1 MAAREVFADT
11 SALYALVD
19 RNDGGH
25 LAARTA
31 VGKLLAAGARLVAT
45 DYVLTE
51 TINLAN
57 ARGGALVAH
66 RVLDLFEQSAGIRL
80 EWIGPERFDATK
92 AFFRRHRDHTYSFT
106 DCTSF
111 TVMREL
117 RLIDALTVDRHF
129 VEAGFKVLLP
139 LS

>member
-25 LAARTA
+25 AAARAA
-31 VGKLLAAGARLVAT
+31 VGRLLTSGARLVAT

-66 RVLDLFEQSAGIRL
+66 RVLDLFEQSVGIRL
-80 EWIGPERFDATK
+80 EWIGPERFGTAE

-117 RLIDALTVDRHF
+117 RLTDALTIDRHF

-139 LS
+139 LA

>member
-19 RNDGGH
+19 RNDAGH
-25 LAARTA
+25 ATARTV
-31 VGKLLAAGARLVAT
+31 VGKLLSSGARLVAT

-66 RVLDLFEQSAGIRL
+66 RVLDLFEQSVGIRL
-80 EWIGPERFDATK
+80 EWIGPERFDTAK

-117 RLIDALTVDRHF
+117 RLTDILTIDRHF

-139 LS
+139 LA

>member
-19 RNDGGH
+19 RNDAGH
-25 LAARTA
+25 SAARGA
-31 VGKLLAAGARLVAT
+31 VAKLLAAGVRLVAT

-51 TINLAN
+51 TVNLAN

-66 RVLDLFEQSAGIRL
+66 RVLDLFEQSVGIRL

-92 AFFRRHRDHTYSFT
+92 AFFRRHRDHSYSFT
-106 DCTSF
+106 DCSSF
-111 TVMREL
+111 VVMREL
-117 RLIDALTVDRHF
+117 RLTDALTIDRHF
-129 VEAGFKVLLP
+129 AEAGFKVLLP
-139 LS
+139 LA